1 MPMGLLEMLLSKQPA
16 MRGSQPQQVPRGLLE
31 TGNIDL
37 YARPVVQNPDGS
49 ISTVLSMSFG
59 TDQGEILVP
68 MVSDDGRVLSEQQ
81 AIDLYRKT
89 GKHLGIFKTPQDA
102 TAFAESL
109 HNQQAGLYA
118 KPRTRGK

>member
-37 YARPVVQNPDGS
+37 YSRPVVRNPDGS

-68 MVSDDGRVLSEQQ
+68 MVSPDGKILSEQQ
-81 AIDLYRKT
+81 AIDLYRRT
-89 GKHLGIFKTPQDA
+89 GKHLGVFKTPQDA
-102 TAFAESL
+102 TSYAESL
-109 HNQQAGLYA
+109 HNQQADLYA
-118 KPRTRGK
+118 KPRARGK